1 MGAAASTQSP
11 EQSPKST
18 SLAKTNQAFKDADFL
33 VGSVGRHRRW
43 RSFDT
48 DDDSAVSLTDDEDA
62 HSFTVKSGRVV
73 TPPPRSQSMEYS
85 TASSA
90 ASVSNINMWPGET
103 EVTPEARG
111 FFWRAEKEL
120 GKRLD
125 YLQEFSQLY
134 EELYDTPLP
143 DETFNLL
150 NGFQLHLKAVA
161 LQPDYCVGSANG
173 LRLVINE
180 FGVLSVMCTYDP
192 VLTKTVDDTS
202 LRSPK
207 SSSDNNGGTM
217 LKKLSNSTTAKR
229 RPPLLRTF
237 LELSLGLL
245 FDVPR
250 YAVAVAPWNPGN
262 VAIVAC
268 FELDA
273 SKWTPEHK
281 AKLVRQ
287 LHRQHRT
294 VESVSALLQRGS
306 SAKEA
311 RQLPVSTAAKRLQAA
326 WRQFAASTR
335 GRMILQ
341 ARSQLRHSRTASSK
355 HNDDSINVALLEN
368 DSVVDDSAI
377 VQIEANRHDQL
388 TRERMTSW
396 WKQVQLSPNGL
407 TGQPLHELGAELVSV
422 LTNFEAVVLDVA
434 GHPLRMRS
442 AAVVASDPVALKKA
456 GLPVLTAQNSSPL
469 DEFSELLGETPT
481 GGAVVARS
489 EHGHHPIRGSTLV
502 LQLRLRGLAAVLSR
516 DLFDPSFDAALA
528 SAVGRIITAPEDIVV
543 NVLGKRYG
551 SVVVF
556 VGVETCRR
564 SMEGRSV

>member
-1 MGAAASTQSP
+1 M
-11 EQSPKST
+11 
-18 SLAKTNQAFKDADFL
+18 SLLTTNQRFKDTDFV
-33 VGSVGRHRRW
+33 VGSIGRHRRW

-48 DDDSAVSLTDDEDA
+48 DDDSAVSLTDDEDS
-62 HSFTVKSGRVV
+62 HSFTVKNGRVV
-73 TPPPRSQSMEYS
+73 TPPPRSQSLEY
-85 TASSA
+85 SA
-90 ASVSNINMWPGET
+90 ASAEPVSNISMWPSEP

-111 FFWRAEKEL
+111 FFWGAEKEL
-120 GKRLD
+120 GKRLN
-125 YLQEFSQLY
+125 YLQEFCHLY
-134 EELYDTPLP
+134 EELYGTSLP
-143 DETFNLL
+143 DGTFNLL

-161 LQPDYCVGSANG
+161 LQPEFCFGSAVG

-192 VLTKTVDDTS
+192 LLTKVSDGS
-202 LRSPK
+202 ELHSPK
-207 SSSDNNGGTM
+207 SSSNGDAGSVR
-217 LKKLSNSTTAKR
+217 KEPSNSTADER

-281 AKLVRQ
+281 AKLVRR
-287 LHRQHRT
+287 LHRKHRT
-294 VESVSALLQRGS
+294 VESVSALVQRGA
-306 SAKEA
+306 SARKS
-311 RQLPVSTAAKRLQAA
+311 RQLPVSTAAKRLQAV
-326 WRQFAASTR
+326 WRKFATSTR

-341 ARSQLRHSRTASSK
+341 ARNQPRQTNRASPK
-355 HNDDSINVALLEN
+355 HDDGSVNVALLEN
-368 DSVVDDSAI
+368 DSMVDDSAI
-377 VQIEANRHDQL
+377 VQIEANRHDQF
-388 TRERMTSW
+388 TRERMASW

-422 LTNFEAVVLDVA
+422 LTNFEAVVLEVA

-442 AAVVASDPVALKKA
+442 AAVVASDPVTLKKA
-456 GLPVLTAQNSSPL
+456 GLPVLAAQTSSPF
-469 DEFSELLGETPT
+469 DEFSELLGETAT

-489 EHGHHPIRGSTLV
+489 EHGHHPIRCSTLV
-502 LQLRLRGLAAVLSR
+502 LQLRLRGLAAVLNR

-556 VGVETCRR
+556 VSVETCRL
-564 SMEGRSV
+564 SVEGRSV